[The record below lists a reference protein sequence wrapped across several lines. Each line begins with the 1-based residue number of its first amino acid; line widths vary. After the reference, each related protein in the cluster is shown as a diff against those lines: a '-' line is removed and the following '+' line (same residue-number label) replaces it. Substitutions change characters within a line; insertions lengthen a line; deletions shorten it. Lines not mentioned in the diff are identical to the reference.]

1 MTPRIRQEDIRDSI
15 ISSVNVTLQ
24 QVTIAKA
31 FILKNFTEDTQAVIR
46 NLVSAMKFSYPDK
59 IDFNH
64 NSKSENQTKI
74 KNAVESLSWIRAGCE
89 AVWSLIS
96 SGLLIPQGNTSIS
109 PIPHLQYSIQDS
121 SGGESSGWDLNC
133 LKIEVPKKIL
143 LPLSMADQNRQLLT
157 DPDLYLHS
165 IDIPGLKQQVGT
177 SLREAVR
184 CFRNDLFVACLA
196 MLGRASEGA
205 WIELG
210 LGLVSTVPSNS
221 PLQPDNIRDN
231 LESPF
236 IGIGKKIKDV
246 IELYEHKEVFGVIQ
260 KKSKVK
266 VQDLKNVVIW
276 ADSVRESR
284 NSIHYGV
291 ESALPNNYEKVAA
304 LLIAAVSHFRVIYRI
319 FAETEQ
325 RAAID
330 AAAQRE

>member
-1 MTPRIRQEDIRDSI
+1 MSPRIKQDDIRDNI

-31 FILKNFTEDTQAVIR
+31 FILKNFTEDTKTVIMK
-46 NLVSAMKFSYPDK
+46 LVSAMDCSYPSQ
-59 IDFNH
+59 INLNH
-64 NSKSENQTKI
+64 NAEVENQVVI
-74 KNAVESLSWIRAGCE
+74 KKTAESLSWIRAGCE

-96 SGLLIPQGNTSIS
+96 SGLLIPQGNTSTS
-109 PIPHLQYSIQDS
+109 LIPYLQYSIQDS
-121 SGGESSGWDLNC
+121 SGGESSGWDLDC
-133 LKIEVPKKIL
+133 LNIEVPEQVIV
-143 LPLSMADQNRQLLT
+143 PLSTSDQNNQLLT

-165 IDIPGLKQQVGT
+165 IDIPCLHQQVET

-205 WIELG
+205 WLELG
-210 LGLVSTVPSNS
+210 LGLVSMVPSHSSLN
-221 PLQPDNIRDN
+221 PDKIRDN

-260 KKSKVK
+260 KRSKVK
-266 VQDLKNVVIW
+266 IQDLKNVVIW

-291 ESALPNNYEKVAA
+291 ESAMPNTYEKVAA
-304 LLIAAVSHFRVIYRI
+304 LLIAAVSHFRVIYRV

-325 RAAID
+325 SDPAD
-330 AAAQRE
+330 P